1 MPDQRPESLDP
12 SDDDLV
18 NREADPAA
26 AKARAKAQ
34 RPWYK
39 KKRWLLAIAFAL
51 LVATAPLV
59 PDAEVKPSRS
69 TVAAQA
75 FDPQSEADERRVN
88 RFFEAL
94 GPLSAA
100 QASARLK
107 QDLQGY
113 LAPLDAYAD
122 VQDRFV
128 QLADE
133 EEATGT
139 PTDDAEVDR
148 LSVDFRT
155 RSAAVERNER
165 QLEDRL
171 LRAAP
176 ADERDALRERI
187 EQRRRSFEAARP

>member
-75 FDPQSEADERRVN
+75 FDPQSDADERHVD
-88 RFFEAL
+88 RFFKAL

-133 EEATGT
+133 E
-139 PTDDAEVDR
+139 
-148 LSVDFRT
+148 
-155 RSAAVERNER
+155 
-165 QLEDRL
+165 
-171 LRAAP
+171 
-176 ADERDALRERI
+176 
-187 EQRRRSFEAARP
+187 RRRARRPTTPRWTASPWTSARDPLRSSATSDSSRIGC